1 MGDLYTSYRFFGDS
15 GELGVPL
22 EQVLVLL
29 VAAAGAG
36 WVDAVVGGGGL
47 LQLPAILVTGMP
59 PVEAMAT
66 NKFASVF
73 GTASAA
79 VAYVR
84 STKVDRQVVL
94 PGAALALVFAGLGAW
109 AAASITTEVLRPAV
123 MVVLVAVA
131 VFVTLRPAMGAVPEP
146 RLRTP
151 LRAAAAV
158 ALAGVAIA
166 FYDGIMGPGTGT
178 FLIIAF
184 TTVLGLDFV
193 TASASAKIINIGTN
207 LGALAVFAVQG
218 HVHWALGLG
227 MAVCNVAGAQ
237 AGARMALKRGASFV
251 RIVLLCVV
259 VAMVIRLGWQ
269 QFA

>member
-1 MGDLYTSYRFFGDS
+1 M
-15 GELGVPL
+15 PL
-22 EQVLVLL
+22 EQILVLL
-29 VAAAGAG
+29 AAAAGAG

-59 PVEAMAT
+59 TVEAMAT
-66 NKFASVF
+66 NKFSSVF

-79 VAYVR
+79 VAYAR
-84 STKVDRQVVL
+84 SAKVDRRVAL
-94 PGAALALVFAGLGAW
+94 PGAALAVLSAGLGAW
-109 AAASITTEVLRPAV
+109 AAAAISAEVLRPAV

-131 VFVTLRPAMGAVPEP
+131 VFVTLRPSMGAVPEP
-146 RLRTP
+146 RLRTGP
-151 LRAAAAV
+151 RVAAAV
-158 ALAGVAIA
+158 ATAGVGIA

-184 TTVLGLDFV
+184 TTILGLDFV
-193 TASASAKIINIGTN
+193 SASASAKIINVGTN
-207 LGALAVFAVQG
+207 LGALAVFGAQG

-237 AGARMALKRGASFV
+237 FGARMALRRGAAFV
-251 RIVLLCVV
+251 RIVLLVVV

-269 QFA
+269 QFG